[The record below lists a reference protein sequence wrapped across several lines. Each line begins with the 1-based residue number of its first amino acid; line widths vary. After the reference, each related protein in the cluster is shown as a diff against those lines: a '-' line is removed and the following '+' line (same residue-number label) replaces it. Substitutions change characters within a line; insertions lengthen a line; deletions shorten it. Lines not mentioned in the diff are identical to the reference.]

1 MLRSITFEYG
11 NQVTNAKN
19 RWQDGGRMIAL
30 NKDEIVDFAN
40 AQIAVEHPG
49 FYYPGDNMTDAWSR
63 YADAYRLIIRNID
76 YIANKAYALMVAQYP
91 SLTIP
96 SGPKCIRDTK
106 YMIEALA
113 FDVYSGGTKY
123 TRKLL
128 QKYFSTDGTTFLYV
142 NNEAEATNYAFGQAV
157 SLMKQALS
165 NMLTGSETVDGVTY
179 VKYNERTA
187 GGSSGTGITA
197 DPSPGNPYGTAGTNT
212 VNYSATNCS
221 DVQSALQTLY
231 DNVSVVLTSGSLAD
245 LLDEVTV
252 TQYTAHEIKCRRD
265 IGYLVDALSAD
276 ITSDGNFQTVKFIK
290 TYFDNIGV
298 PISNGFVGEVK
309 EYLSAFK
316 HVAELCK
323 KAINNLLYV
332 QVNTRTPETG
342 YMLKDPTTYQGPY
355 LGAAGTTLTQFTP
368 TAVTYTPA
376 NGQLVMTI
384 GSHSLTTSDTVKIR
398 PYSLNFT
405 CTMDGGATFHPY
417 PRTGDPA
424 FNADLNI
431 SATTPTSITVDVGAS
446 PLVQY
451 TPTGATY
458 DPATGVMVLTI
469 GSHSLDI
476 GDPVTI
482 ANNSITFTCTQD
494 DNATNHTY
502 PRTTDPASGAS
513 LPVVA
518 KDTTTISVNVG
529 ASAQTD
535 QYAHT
540 FVSASSN
547 AVSSG
552 GGFTYTFIS
561 AEPNA
566 VYNGGGTEAAYY
578 DPNYYSG
585 VNEGLGNCADVQAGI
600 HTLITHVTTAIGAG
614 SLSAVPTGPALNDG
628 GYVENENLEYLR
640 LHIKI

>member
-1 MLRSITFEYG
+1 
-11 NQVTNAKN
+11 
-19 RWQDGGRMIAL
+19 
-30 NKDEIVDFAN
+30 
-40 AQIAVEHPG
+40 
-49 FYYPGDNMTDAWSR
+49 
-63 YADAYRLIIRNID
+63 
-76 YIANKAYALMVAQYP
+76 
-91 SLTIP
+91 
-96 SGPKCIRDTK
+96 
-106 YMIEALA
+106 
-113 FDVYSGGTKY
+113 
-123 TRKLL
+123 
-128 QKYFSTDGTTFLYV
+128 
-142 NNEAEATNYAFGQAV
+142 
-157 SLMKQALS
+157 
-165 NMLTGSETVDGVTY
+165 
-179 VKYNERTA
+179 
-187 GGSSGTGITA
+187 
-197 DPSPGNPYGTAGTNT
+197 
-212 VNYSATNCS
+212 
-221 DVQSALQTLY
+221 
-231 DNVSVVLTSGSLAD
+231 
-245 LLDEVTV
+245 
-252 TQYTAHEIKCRRD
+252 
-265 IGYLVDALSAD
+265 
-276 ITSDGNFQTVKFIK
+276 
-290 TYFDNIGV
+290 
-298 PISNGFVGEVK
+298 
-309 EYLSAFK
+309 
-316 HVAELCK
+316 
-323 KAINNLLYV
+323 
-332 QVNTRTPETG
+332 
-342 YMLKDPTTYQGPY
+342 
-355 LGAAGTTLTQFTP
+355 
-368 TAVTYTPA
+368 
-376 NGQLVMTI
+376 MTI
-384 GSHSLTTSDTVKIR
+384 GNHSLTTSDTIKIR

-405 CTMDGGATFHPY
+405 CTMDGGASFHPY

-431 SATTPTSITVDVGAS
+431 SATTQTAITVDVGAS

-552 GGFTYTFIS
+552 GGFTHTFVS

-600 HTLITHVTTAIGAG
+600 HTLISHVTTAIGAG
-614 SLSAVPTGPALNDG
+614 SMSAVPTGAALNDG
-628 GYVENENLEYLR
+628 GYVENENLRVFKIAYKDLQGNGFFLPGETIRGSSSNANFICKGTNAGLKWLFTNAVTGSFTDREYVSNSKLTVNGSFNFVGGCKTASAQAFTGSAVATTNTI
-640 LHIKI
+640 LNKSGVKPGHGASEIVNIEPSMYFVIEYPLLCSGISISSPSFSIVIPSFLKTSGI